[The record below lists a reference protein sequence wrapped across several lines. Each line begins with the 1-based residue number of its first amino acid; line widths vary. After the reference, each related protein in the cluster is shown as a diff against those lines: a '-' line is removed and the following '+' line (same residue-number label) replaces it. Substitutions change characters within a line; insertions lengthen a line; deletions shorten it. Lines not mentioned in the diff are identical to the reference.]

1 MSRRLG
7 QKSDSV
13 EQPNRANGSS
23 ADDAPVSQ
31 RLCQRVAELR
41 KARGWT
47 LEQLSSASGVSRSML
62 SEIERNRANPTLG
75 VAHRIAAAFGMTLGQ
90 LIETQ
95 DVQSKID
102 VIRSDDAHFLY
113 RADAQ
118 CRIRTLSPLHLERD
132 VEFYEVTLRA
142 GASLRSAPHFQ
153 GTREVLTVQKGAV
166 RVTSN
171 DETVELNVGD
181 SAHYP
186 ADVPHAIENA
196 GETDAV
202 LFLVDLYRE
211 A

>member
-1 MSRRLG
+1 MPRRPSHKSASR
-7 QKSDSV
+7 QVS
-13 EQPNRANGSS
+13 
-23 ADDAPVSQ
+23 DAPVGSDGTDDSVSQ
-31 RLCQRVAELR
+31 RLCHRVAELR

-75 VAHRIAAAFGMTLGQ
+75 VAHRIAGAFGMTLGQ
-90 LIETQ
+90 LIEAQ

-118 CRIRTLSPLHLERD
+118 CRIRTLSPLHLERE
-132 VEFYEVTLRA
+132 VEFYEVTLRP

-153 GTREVLTVQKGAV
+153 GTREVLTVQKGSV
-166 RVTSN
+166 RVSSN
-171 DETVELNVGD
+171 DETVQLNVGD

-186 ADVPHAIENA
+186 ADVPHAIEND
-196 GETDAV
+196 GSTDAV